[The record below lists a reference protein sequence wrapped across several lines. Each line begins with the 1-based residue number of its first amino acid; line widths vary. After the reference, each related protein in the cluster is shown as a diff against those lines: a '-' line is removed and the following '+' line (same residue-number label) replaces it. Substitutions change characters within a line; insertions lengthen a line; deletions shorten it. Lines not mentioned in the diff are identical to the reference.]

1 MSRRPGLRELVLLW
15 MVLAIPLALFVV
27 KAQEAGQGAQQRPV
41 DNKRQATDF
50 RLSGPYTHENLT
62 VFLVHGKDT
71 INSRKIL
78 TLQEALERKRVIVY
92 ETKDV
97 NELAIENVSRDEDV
111 FVQSGDIVKGGEQ
124 DRMLS
129 TDLIVPPRSG
139 RIKIAAFCVEQG
151 RWSKRGTEAA
161 RNFET
166 SEDRIVTKDLKVA
179 ANISNSQGEVW
190 SKVAEAQDKLSENVQ
205 ATVNAQGSAT
215 SLQLSLENKQLQQ
228 VREAYLRKLVKIVE
242 GQGDVI
248 GYAFAINGKVNSA
261 DIYASSQLFKKLWP
275 KLLRATAVEAIAELR
290 KGQSFDAVSREAVET
305 FLAEAER
312 GRASEKGVTARVKVV
327 TRESEQ
333 GVLFETID
341 AQHAEAW
348 IHRSYVTR

>member
-1 MSRRPGLRELVLLW
+1 MSRRPFSIGFAFLW
-15 MVLAIPLALFVV
+15 IVLAVSLTLFV
-27 KAQEAGQGAQQRPV
+27 KAQEAEQGGSRQRNTTRAQP
-41 DNKRQATDF
+41 TDF

-62 VFLVHGKDT
+62 VFLIHGRDT
-71 INSRKIL
+71 INSHKIL

-151 RWSKRGTEAA
+151 RWSRRGTEAA

-166 SEDRIVTKDLKVA
+166 SQERIVTKDLKVA

-190 SKVAEAQDKLSENVQ
+190 SKVAEAQDKLSENVR
-205 ATVNAQGSAT
+205 ATVNAESSAT
-215 SLQLSLENKQLQQ
+215 SLQLSLENKELQQ
-228 VREAYLRKLVKIVE
+228 MREAYIQKLVKIVE
-242 GQGDVI
+242 GQADVI
-248 GYAFAINGKVNSA
+248 GYAFAVNGKVNSA
-261 DIYASSQLFKKLWP
+261 DVYASSQLFKKLWP

-290 KGQSFDAVSREAVET
+290 KGQTFDAVNREAIES
-305 FLAEAER
+305 FLAAAER
-312 GRASEKGVTARVKVV
+312 GRASEKGVTARIKLV
-327 TRESEQ
+327 TREADES
-333 GVLFETID
+333 VLFETHD
-341 AQHAEAW
+341 AKHAEAW